1 MRRRWMRPR
10 SSLTGSGYKIDL
22 GPPIFAAFCA
32 SWSLAEHE
40 RVAFWRGVC
49 QARWSLVSAWR
60 QAILDFHPEAVEARA
75 FVEEDCSPA
84 ALMAVLESLVGE
96 GVLTR
101 RAGNRD

>member
-60 QAILDFHPEAVEARA
+60 RPYWTSTLRPWR
-75 FVEEDCSPA
+75 PA
-84 ALMAVLESLVGE
+84 PSWRRTA
-96 GVLTR
+96 TR
-101 RAGNRD
+101 LP

>member
-40 RVAFWRGVC
+40 RGLLARGVPGP
-49 QARWSLVSAWR
+49 LV
-60 QAILDFHPEAVEARA
+60 
-75 FVEEDCSPA
+75 
-84 ALMAVLESLVGE
+84 
-96 GVLTR
+96 
-101 RAGNRD
+101 AGLGLAPGHTGLPP